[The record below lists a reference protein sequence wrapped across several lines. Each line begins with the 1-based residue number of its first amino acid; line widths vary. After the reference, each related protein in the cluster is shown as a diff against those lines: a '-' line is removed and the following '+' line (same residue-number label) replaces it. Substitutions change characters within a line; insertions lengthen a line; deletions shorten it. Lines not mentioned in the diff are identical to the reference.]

1 MVFVIPEI
9 IFFISKQKTTYKYY
23 NCNNKRIL
31 LELTRQEE
39 SALKGEQGEV
49 MQMAHRILVATGEA
63 TDAEK
68 LIPIEWAHLSGVNYN
83 TIGDAGE
90 EFLSSISKDARVKV
104 KTTLNP
110 MGFDIDNV
118 SNYGLDENFI
128 SKQLSIKN
136 SYENMGVIPSFSCIP
151 YEIYDIPKSETQ
163 VAFAE
168 SNAAIHANS
177 FDNLKTNKESAF
189 SALASAIIGKS
200 PYSSLRKEDEPN
212 ITIRMKVKNPN
223 ELTYGMLGFFAGKVG
238 DTSVNISGLGEMD
251 KRQTKAMCGGM
262 GTSGTCAKFI
272 FGDGDSDCEK
282 IDFDEKEMQNIH
294 DELNT
299 AEKGDLITLGS
310 PQLGLDEISDLAGKL
325 KGRSFQKRCMVFLP
339 RTVKEQA
346 RKIGYTNEL
355 ERAGCEILSDCCTCL
370 SPLISKDNV
379 DAVTTNSIKGAFYLK
394 NSNGVD
400 VNLKSLSQI
409 VEDETR

>member
-1 MVFVIPEI
+1 M
-9 IFFISKQKTTYKYY
+9 
-23 NCNNKRIL
+23 
-31 LELTRQEE
+31 ELTRDEE
-39 SALKGEQGEV
+39 SALKGEQGEM
-49 MQMAHRILVATGEA
+49 MQMAYRILVATGEA

-68 LIPIEWAHLSGVNYN
+68 LIPIEWTHLSGVNYN

-90 EFLSSISKDARVKV
+90 EFLSSISKEARVKV

-118 SNYGLDENFI
+118 SNYDLDENFI

-136 SYENMGVIPSFSCIP
+136 SYETMGVTPSFSCIP
-151 YEIYDIPKSETQ
+151 YEIYDIPKKNTQ

-177 FDNLKTNKESAF
+177 YDNLKTNKESAF
-189 SALASAIIGKS
+189 SALASALTGKS
-200 PYSSLRKEDEPN
+200 PNSSLRKEDKPN
-212 ITIRMKVKNPN
+212 VTIQMKVENPN
-223 ELTYGMLGFFAGKVG
+223 ELSYGMLGFFAGKVG
-238 DTSVNISGLGEMD
+238 DTSVNVSGLAEMD
-251 KRQTKAMCGGM
+251 KRQCKAMCGGM

-272 FGDGDSDCEK
+272 FGEGDSDCEK
-282 IDFDEKEMQNIH
+282 IDFDEKEMLNVF

-299 AEKGDLITLGS
+299 AEKGDIITLGS
-310 PQLGLDEISDLAGKL
+310 PQLGLDEITELSEKL
-325 KGRSFQKRCMVFLP
+325 KGRSFKKRCMVFTP

-346 RKIGYTNEL
+346 KKLGYTNEL

-370 SPLISKDNV
+370 TPLINKDSV

-400 VNLKSLSQI
+400 VNLKPLSQI
-409 VEDETR
+409 IEDETS

>member
-1 MVFVIPEI
+1 M
-9 IFFISKQKTTYKYY
+9 
-23 NCNNKRIL
+23 
-31 LELTRQEE
+31 ELTRDEE
-39 SALKGEQGEV
+39 SALKGEQGEM
-49 MQMAHRILVATGEA
+49 MQMAYRILVATGEA

-68 LIPIEWAHLSGVNYN
+68 LIPIEWTHLSGVNYN

-90 EFLSSISKDARVKV
+90 EFLSSISKEARVKV

-118 SNYGLDENFI
+118 SNYDLDENFI

-136 SYENMGVIPSFSCIP
+136 SYETMGVTPSFSCIP
-151 YEIYDIPKSETQ
+151 YEIYDIPKKNTQ

-177 FDNLKTNKESAF
+177 YDNLKTNKESAF
-189 SALASAIIGKS
+189 SALASALTGKS
-200 PYSSLRKEDEPN
+200 PNSSLRKEDKPN
-212 ITIRMKVKNPN
+212 VTIQMKVKNPN
-223 ELTYGMLGFFAGKVG
+223 ELSYGMLGFFAGKVG
-238 DTSVNISGLGEMD
+238 DTSVNVSGLAEMD
-251 KRQTKAMCGGM
+251 KRQCKAMCGGM

-272 FGDGDSDCEK
+272 FGEGDSDCEK
-282 IDFDEKEMQNIH
+282 LDFDEKEMLNVF

-299 AEKGDLITLGS
+299 AEKGDIITLGS
-310 PQLGLDEISDLAGKL
+310 PQLGLDEITELSEKL
-325 KGRSFQKRCMVFLP
+325 KGRSFKKRCMVFTP

-346 RKIGYTNEL
+346 KKLGYTNEL

-370 SPLISKDNV
+370 TPLINKDSV

-400 VNLKSLSQI
+400 VNLKPLSQI
-409 VEDETR
+409 IEDETS

>member
-1 MVFVIPEI
+1 
-9 IFFISKQKTTYKYY
+9 
-23 NCNNKRIL
+23 
-31 LELTRQEE
+31 
-39 SALKGEQGEV
+39 
-49 MQMAHRILVATGEA
+49 MQMAYRILVATGEA
-63 TDAEK
+63 TDADK
-68 LIPIEWAHLSGVNYN
+68 LIPIKWTHLSGVNYN

-136 SYENMGVIPSFSCIP
+136 SYEAMGVIPSFSCIP
-151 YEIYDIPKSETQ
+151 YEIYEIPKEGTQ

-177 FDNLKTNKESAF
+177 YDGLKTNKESAF
-189 SALASAIIGKS
+189 SALASALTGKS
-200 PYSSLRKEDEPN
+200 PYSSLRKEDTPN
-212 ITIRMKVKNPN
+212 ITINMKIKNPD
-223 ELTYGMLGFFAGKVG
+223 ELSYGMLGFFAGKVG
-238 DTSVNISGLGEMD
+238 DLSVNISGLSDMD
-251 KRQTKAMCGGM
+251 NRQCKAMCGGM

-272 FGDGDSDCEK
+272 FGDGNSNNEK
-282 IDFDEKEMQNIH
+282 IDFDEKALQNVH

-299 AEKGDLITLGS
+299 AENGDIITLGS
-310 PQLGLDEISDLAGKL
+310 PQLGLEEITELTEKL
-325 KGRSFQKRCMVFLP
+325 KGRSFKKKCMVFTP
-339 RTVKEQA
+339 RTVKTQMQ
-346 RKIGYTNEL
+346 KLGYTNEL

-370 SPLISKDNV
+370 TPLINKDHV
-379 DAVTTNSIKGAFYLK
+379 DVVTTNSIKGAFYLK
-394 NSNGVD
+394 NSNGVG

-409 VEDETR
+409 IEDETK

>member
-1 MVFVIPEI
+1 
-9 IFFISKQKTTYKYY
+9 
-23 NCNNKRIL
+23 
-31 LELTRQEE
+31 
-39 SALKGEQGEV
+39 
-49 MQMAHRILVATGEA
+49 MQMAYRILVATGEA
-63 TDAEK
+63 TDAER

-90 EFLSSISKDARVKV
+90 EFLSKISKDARVKV

-136 SYENMGVIPSFSCIP
+136 SYETMGVTPSFSCIP
-151 YEIYDIPKSETQ
+151 YEIFDIPKEGTQ
-163 VAFAE
+163 VSFAE

-189 SALASAIIGKS
+189 SALASALTGKS
-200 PYSSLRKEDEPN
+200 PYSSLRKGDTPN
-212 ITIRMKVKNPN
+212 LTIRMKVDNPN
-223 ELTYGMLGFFAGKVG
+223 ELTFGMLGFFAGKVG
-238 DTSVNISGLGEMD
+238 NDSVNISGIGEMD
-251 KRQTKAMCGGM
+251 RRSCKALCGGM
-262 GTSGTCAKFI
+262 GTSGTCAKFL
-272 FGDGDSDCEK
+272 FGEGDSGCEK
-282 IDFDEKEMQNIH
+282 IDFDEKEMKNVY

-299 AEKGDLITLGS
+299 AEKGDLVTLGS
-310 PQLGLDEISDLAGKL
+310 PQLGLEEISDLTSKL
-325 KGRSFQKRCMVFLP
+325 KGRSFQKRCMIFLP

-346 RKIGYTNEL
+346 RKIGYINEL

-370 SPLISKDNV
+370 TPLINKDEV
-379 DAVTTNSIKGAFYLK
+379 DSVTTNSIKGAFYLN
-394 NSNGVD
+394 NSNGVG

-409 VEDETR
+409 IEDETK

>member
-1 MVFVIPEI
+1 
-9 IFFISKQKTTYKYY
+9 
-23 NCNNKRIL
+23 
-31 LELTRQEE
+31 LELTRDEE
-39 SALKGEQGEV
+39 SALKGEQGEM
-49 MQMAHRILVATGEA
+49 MQMAYRILVATGEA

-68 LIPIEWAHLSGVNYN
+68 LIPIEWTHLSGVNYN

-90 EFLSSISKDARVKV
+90 EFLSSISKEARVKV

-118 SNYGLDENFI
+118 SNYDLDENFI

-136 SYENMGVIPSFSCIP
+136 SYETMGVTPSFSCIP
-151 YEIYDIPKSETQ
+151 YEIYDIPKKNTQ

-177 FDNLKTNKESAF
+177 YDNLKTNKESAF
-189 SALASAIIGKS
+189 SALASALTGKS
-200 PYSSLRKEDEPN
+200 PNSSLRKEDKPN
-212 ITIRMKVKNPN
+212 VTIQMKVKNPN
-223 ELTYGMLGFFAGKVG
+223 ELSYGMLGFFAGKVG
-238 DTSVNISGLGEMD
+238 DTSVNVSGLAEMD
-251 KRQTKAMCGGM
+251 KRQCKAMCGGM

-272 FGDGDSDCEK
+272 FGEGDSDCEK
-282 IDFDEKEMQNIH
+282 IDFDEKEMLNVF

-299 AEKGDLITLGS
+299 AEKGDIITLGS
-310 PQLGLDEISDLAGKL
+310 PQLGLDEITELSEKL
-325 KGRSFQKRCMVFLP
+325 KGRSFKKRCMVFTP

-346 RKIGYTNEL
+346 KKLGYTNEL

-370 SPLISKDNV
+370 TPLINKDSV

-400 VNLKSLSQI
+400 VNLKPLSQI
-409 VEDETR
+409 IEDETS

>member
-1 MVFVIPEI
+1 
-9 IFFISKQKTTYKYY
+9 
-23 NCNNKRIL
+23 
-31 LELTRQEE
+31 LELTRDEE
-39 SALKGEQGEV
+39 SALKGEQGEM
-49 MQMAHRILVATGEA
+49 MQMAYRILVATGEA

-68 LIPIEWAHLSGVNYN
+68 LIPIEWTHLSGVNYN

-90 EFLSSISKDARVKV
+90 EFLSSISKEARVKV

-136 SYENMGVIPSFSCIP
+136 SYETMGVIPSFSCIP
-151 YEIYDIPKSETQ
+151 YEIYDIPKKDTQ

-177 FDNLKTNKESAF
+177 YDNLKTNKESAF
-189 SALASAIIGKS
+189 SALASALTGKS
-200 PYSSLRKEDEPN
+200 PNSSLRKEDKPN
-212 ITIRMKVKNPN
+212 VTIQMKVKNPN
-223 ELTYGMLGFFAGKVG
+223 ELSYGMLGFFAGKVG
-238 DTSVNISGLGEMD
+238 DTSVNVSGLAEMD
-251 KRQTKAMCGGM
+251 KRQCKAMCGGM

-272 FGDGDSDCEK
+272 FGEGDSDCEK
-282 IDFDEKEMQNIH
+282 LDFDEKEMLNVF

-299 AEKGDLITLGS
+299 TEKGDIITLGS
-310 PQLGLDEISDLAGKL
+310 PQLGLDEITELSEKL
-325 KGRSFQKRCMVFLP
+325 KGRSFKKRCMVFTP

-346 RKIGYTNEL
+346 KKLGYTNEL

-370 SPLISKDNV
+370 TPLINKDSV

-400 VNLKSLSQI
+400 VNLKPLSQI
-409 VEDETR
+409 IEDETN

>member
-1 MVFVIPEI
+1 
-9 IFFISKQKTTYKYY
+9 
-23 NCNNKRIL
+23 
-31 LELTRQEE
+31 LELTREEE
-39 SALKGEQGEV
+39 SALKGEQGEI

-90 EFLSSISKDARVKV
+90 EFLSGISKDARVKV

-128 SKQLSIKN
+128 SKQLSIRN

-200 PYSSLRKEDEPN
+200 PYSSLRKEDKPN

-272 FGDGDSDCEK
+272 FEEGDSDCEK

-355 ERAGCEILSDCCTCL
+355 EQAGCEILSDCCTCL

-409 VEDETR
+409 VKDETR

>member
-1 MVFVIPEI
+1 M
-9 IFFISKQKTTYKYY
+9 
-23 NCNNKRIL
+23 
-31 LELTRQEE
+31 ELTKQEE
-39 SALKGEQGEV
+39 SALKGEQGET
-49 MQMAHRILVATGEA
+49 MQMAYRVLVATGEA

-68 LIPIEWAHLSGVNYN
+68 LIPIEWTHLSGVNYN

-90 EFLSSISKDARVKV
+90 EFLSSVSKNARVKV

-136 SYENMGVIPSFSCIP
+136 SYETMGVTPSFSCIP
-151 YEIYDIPKSETQ
+151 YEIYDIPKEGTQ

-177 FDNLKTNKESAF
+177 YDNLKTNKESAF
-189 SALASAIIGKS
+189 SALASALTGKS
-200 PYSSLRKEDEPN
+200 PNSSLRKEETPN
-212 ITIRMKVKNPN
+212 ITINMKIKNPN
-223 ELTYGMLGFFAGKVG
+223 ELSYGMLGFFAGKVG
-238 DTSVNISGLGEMD
+238 NTSVNISGLSNMD
-251 KRQTKAMCGGM
+251 NRQQKAMCGGM

-272 FGDGDSDCEK
+272 FGDGGSDCEK
-282 IDFDEKEMQNIH
+282 IDFDEKELQNVH

-299 AEKGDLITLGS
+299 AENGDIITLGS
-310 PQLGLDEISDLAGKL
+310 PQLGLEEITELTQKL
-325 KGRSFQKRCMVFLP
+325 KGRSFKKRCMVFTP
-339 RTVKEQA
+339 RTVKTQMQ
-346 RKIGYTNEL
+346 KLGYTNEL

-370 SPLISKDNV
+370 TPLINKDNV
-379 DAVTTNSIKGAFYLK
+379 DVVTTNSIKGAFYLK
-394 NSNGVD
+394 NSNGVG

-409 VEDETR
+409 IEDETK

>member
-1 MVFVIPEI
+1 
-9 IFFISKQKTTYKYY
+9 
-23 NCNNKRIL
+23 
-31 LELTRQEE
+31 LELTREEE
-39 SALKGEQGEV
+39 SALKGEQGEI
-49 MQMAHRILVATGEA
+49 MQMAYRILVATGEA

-68 LIPIEWAHLSGVNYN
+68 LIPIQWAHLSGVNYN

-118 SNYGLDENFI
+118 SNYNLDENFI
-128 SKQLSIKN
+128 SKQLSIKK
-136 SYENMGVIPSFSCIP
+136 SYETIGVTPSFSCIP
-151 YEIYDIPKSETQ
+151 YEIFDIPENGTQ

-177 FDNLKTNKESAF
+177 YDNLKTNKESSF
-189 SALASAIIGKS
+189 SALASAITGKS
-200 PYSSLRKEDEPN
+200 PYSSLRKEDSPN
-212 ITIRMKVKNPN
+212 MTIRMNVKNPD

-251 KRQTKAMCGGM
+251 KRQCKAMCGGM
-262 GTSGTCAKFI
+262 GTSGTCAKFL
-272 FGDGDSDCEK
+272 FGDGEPGTEK
-282 IDFDEKEMQNIH
+282 VDFDEKEMKNIH

-310 PQLGLDEISDLAGKL
+310 PQLGLEEISDLTNKL
-325 KGRSFQKRCMVFLP
+325 KGRSFSKRCMIFTP
-339 RTVKEQA
+339 RVVKEQA
-346 RKIGYTNEL
+346 KKIGYTNEL
-355 ERAGCEILSDCCTCL
+355 EHAGCEILSDCCTCL
-370 SPLISKDNV
+370 TPLINKDNV

-400 VNLKSLSQI
+400 VNLKSLEQI
-409 VEDETR
+409 IKDETQ

>member
-1 MVFVIPEI
+1 M
-9 IFFISKQKTTYKYY
+9 
-23 NCNNKRIL
+23 
-31 LELTRQEE
+31 ELTREEE
-39 SALKGEQGEV
+39 SALKGERGEIL
-49 MQMAHRILVATGEA
+49 QMAYRILVATGEA

-110 MGFDIDNV
+110 MGFDIDSV

-136 SYENMGVIPSFSCIP
+136 SYETMGVIPSFSCIP
-151 YEIYDIPKSETQ
+151 YDIFDIPNNGTQ

-177 FDNLKTNKESAF
+177 FNNLKTNKESAF
-189 SALASAIIGKS
+189 SALASAITGKS
-200 PYSSLRKEDEPN
+200 PFSSLRKEDTPN
-212 ITIRMKVKNPN
+212 ITIRMKIKNPD
-223 ELTYGMLGFFAGKVG
+223 ELTYGMLGFFAGKIG

-251 KRQTKAMCGGM
+251 RRQSKSMCGGM

-272 FGDGDSDCEK
+272 FGGGDSSCEK
-282 IDFDEKEMQNIH
+282 IDFDEKAMKNIH

-299 AEKGDLITLGS
+299 SDKGDLITLGS
-310 PQLGLDEISDLAGKL
+310 PQLGLDEISDLVGKL
-325 KGRSFQKRCMVFLP
+325 KGNSFKKRCMIFCP

-346 RKIGYTNEL
+346 QKIGYVKEL
-355 ERAGCEILSDCCTCL
+355 ERSGCEILSDCCTCL
-370 SPLISKDNV
+370 SPLINKDEI
-379 DAVTTNSIKGAFYLK
+379 DSVTTNSIKGAFYLK

-409 VEDETR
+409 IEDETR

>member
-1 MVFVIPEI
+1 M
-9 IFFISKQKTTYKYY
+9 
-23 NCNNKRIL
+23 
-31 LELTRQEE
+31 ELTRDEE
-39 SALKGEQGEV
+39 SALKGEQGEI
-49 MQMAHRILVATGEA
+49 MQMAYRILVATGEA

-90 EFLSSISKDARVKV
+90 EFLSGISKDARVTV

-110 MGFDIDNV
+110 MGFDVDNV
-118 SNYGLDENFI
+118 TNYGLDENFI
-128 SKQLSIKN
+128 SKQLSIRN
-136 SYENMGVIPSFSCIP
+136 SYETMGVIPSFSCIP
-151 YEIYDIPKSETQ
+151 YEIFDIPKNGTQ

-177 FDNLKTNKESAF
+177 YDNLKTNKESAF
-189 SALASAIIGKS
+189 SALASAIVGKS
-200 PYSSLRKEDEPN
+200 PYSSIRKEDTPN
-212 ITIRMKVKNPN
+212 ITINMKVKNPN

-238 DTSVNISGLGEMD
+238 DTSVNISGLAAMD
-251 KRQTKAMCGGM
+251 KRQRKAMCGGM

-272 FGDGDSDCEK
+272 FSDGDTDCEK
-282 IDFDEKEMQNIH
+282 IDFDEKEMQNVH

-310 PQLGLDEISDLAGKL
+310 PQLGLDEISDLTSML
-325 KGRSFQKRCMVFLP
+325 KGKSFQKKCMVFLP
-339 RTVKEQA
+339 RIVKEQA
-346 RKIGYTNEL
+346 KKIGYTTEL

-370 SPLISKDNV
+370 TPLISKENV

-409 VEDETR
+409 IKDETR

>member
-1 MVFVIPEI
+1 M
-9 IFFISKQKTTYKYY
+9 
-23 NCNNKRIL
+23 
-31 LELTRQEE
+31 ELTREEE
-39 SALKGEQGEV
+39 SALKGEHGEI
-49 MQMAHRILVATGEA
+49 MQMAYRILVATGEA
-63 TDAEK
+63 TDADK
-68 LIPIEWAHLSGVNYN
+68 LIPIEWTHLAGVNYN

-90 EFLSSISKDARVKV
+90 EFLSGISKDARVKV

-118 SNYGLDENFI
+118 SNYNLDENFI
-128 SKQLSIKN
+128 SKQLSIRK
-136 SYENMGVIPSFSCIP
+136 SYETMGVIPSFSCIP
-151 YEIYDIPKSETQ
+151 YEIFDIPKDGTQ

-177 FDNLKTNKESAF
+177 YDNLKTNKESAF
-189 SALASAIIGKS
+189 SALASALTGKS
-200 PYSSLRKEDEPN
+200 PYSSLRKEDTPN
-212 ITIRMKVKNPN
+212 VTIRMNVKNPN

-238 DTSVNISGLGEMD
+238 DTSVNISGLADMD
-251 KRQTKAMCGGM
+251 NRQCKAMCGGM

-272 FGDGDSDCEK
+272 FGDGNSDSEK
-282 IDFDEKEMQNIH
+282 IDFDEKELQNIH

-299 AEKGDLITLGS
+299 AEKGDIITLGS
-310 PQLGLDEISDLAGKL
+310 PQLGLDEISDLVGKL
-325 KGRSFQKRCMVFLP
+325 KGRSFQKRCMVFTP
-339 RTVKEQA
+339 RIVKEQA

-370 SPLISKDNV
+370 TPLINKDNV

-394 NSNGVD
+394 NSNGVN

-409 VEDETR
+409 IEDETR